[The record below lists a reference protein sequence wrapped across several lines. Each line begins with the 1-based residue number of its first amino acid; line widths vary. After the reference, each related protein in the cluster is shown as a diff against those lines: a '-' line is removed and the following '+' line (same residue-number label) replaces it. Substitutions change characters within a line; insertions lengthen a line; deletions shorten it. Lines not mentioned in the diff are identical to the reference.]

1 MGAGLELGGHL
12 GVHGDQHL
20 LLGAHDGVA
29 LLHLVG
35 DPGLELTTEDHGA
48 HVDDPLLGHLLQV
61 DVVGQEVRDVGL
73 LRHELEDALDGE
85 VLVLR
90 HEEGLHLVVGDV
102 CLLARED
109 VLQEVHGGV
118 VCTKDTVSCE

>member
-1 MGAGLELGGHL
+1 MLADTPFETTETGEGYDENTSEVLTGHVGAGLELGGHL

-48 HVDDPLLGHLLQV
+48 HVDDPLLRHLLQV
-61 DVVGQEVRDVGL
+61 DFVRQEV
-73 LRHELEDALDGE
+73 
-85 VLVLR
+85 
-90 HEEGLHLVVGDV
+90 
-102 CLLARED
+102 
-109 VLQEVHGGV
+109 
-118 VCTKDTVSCE
+118 